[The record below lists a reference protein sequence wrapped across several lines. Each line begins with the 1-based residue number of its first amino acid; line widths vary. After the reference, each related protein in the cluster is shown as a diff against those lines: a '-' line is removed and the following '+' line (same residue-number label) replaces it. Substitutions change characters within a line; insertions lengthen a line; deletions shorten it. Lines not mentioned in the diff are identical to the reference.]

1 MGVGGIAE
9 MSTVSAWRRRAVL
22 WRGRILDNLSVELY
36 IKLGMTAI
44 TIEMLCEGFVGNS
57 KRQPAPVAAVTS

>member
-22 WRGRILDNLSVELY
+22 ERGRILENLSVELY
-36 IKLGMTAI
+36 TMLGMTAV
-44 TIEMLCEGFVGNS
+44 TIEMLCEGFVGTS
-57 KRQPAPVAAVTS
+57 RRQPAPVAAVTS